1 MENLSL
7 AEAPPAAAPR
17 PGSSLRGCWF
27 WAGWEPD
34 RYYRRIGARKTPYF
48 GNGDWVAGWRENL
61 ESETNLDALVQ
72 AGATVL
78 VTRFYKGFGPE
89 IEREDWPSLREF
101 VRRAHERNLAVW
113 GYVQGQSL
121 FGEFLFNERPEA
133 ADWIARTDRGE
144 PQHWA
149 GAYNRYA
156 PCLTSPA
163 YREMIEDVVEEGL
176 CGVELDGIHMDNNY
190 YRHCYCPRC
199 KELFRQWLT
208 ARGDLEL
215 RTGIRN
221 ADFVEPPPLSGESVL
236 VPDPLA
242 ILWMEFGVQKRLEF
256 MQAIRR
262 KIRTVKPDAD
272 FAGNPAFL
280 RTYASRLTHAL
291 DPALEGTACDSLC
304 IENGNQPRMDG
315 EKLFTQADKH
325 LFAEAAGLRTWVT
338 SWRPGDFGSSPPSTA
353 AEIWAGLAEE
363 FSFAH
368 GYLGNN
374 WALRPAANGNRL
386 LREHLDKNWRTFCE
400 ASRFFLDLETL
411 LSRTPRRQW
420 GEIGLYVDPRAL
432 SICPQ
437 PDAMLLQVFLLG
449 LLRANVPLK
458 ILLRGQS
465 FPAEMHTILLFQQ
478 RALEGAE
485 LDRLTEF
492 AATEGR
498 ELWNIGANGVYDEW
512 CVPRSQNH
520 QAVWMARPHV
530 RSFPLSAGQW
540 LRQEGSSAQYFKGQC
555 PQLQETG
562 RRELHAIVDTLKPR
576 QRIGVEAP
584 DGVLSN
590 VETLETG
597 GWLVHLRNLRD
608 EPICRPVHIFLQ
620 HDVPGHPV
628 VTEYSVRA
636 AAGRPL
642 SCVKENGK
650 LVITVPPF
658 AQYGAVGIL
667 P

>member
-1 MENLSL
+1 MQTVSL
-7 AEAPPAAAPR
+7 ADAPSAVSPPLR
-17 PGSSLRGCWF
+17 PTLRGCWF

-61 ESETNLDALVQ
+61 ESAANLETLAR
-72 AGATVL
+72 AGVSVL

-101 VRRAHERNLAVW
+101 VRRAHDHNLAVW

-133 ADWIARTDRGE
+133 SDWIARTVQGE

-163 YREMIEDVVEEGL
+163 YRDMIEEVVVEGL
-176 CGVELDGIHMDNNY
+176 RSVELDGIHMDNNY

-199 KELFRQWLT
+199 KDLFRQWLT

-215 RTGIRN
+215 RTGIRS

-242 ILWMEFGVQKRLEF
+242 LLWMEFGVQKRLEF
-256 MQAIRR
+256 MQAIQGR
-262 KIRTVKPDAD
+262 IREVKPDAA

-280 RTYASRLTHAL
+280 RTYASRLTHGL
-291 DPALEGTACDSLC
+291 DPVREGTACDSLC

-338 SWRPGDFGSSPPSTA
+338 SWRPGDFGSSPPSTE

-368 GYLGNN
+368 VYLGNN
-374 WALRPAANGNRL
+374 WALRPAANGNKL
-386 LREHLDKNWRTFCE
+386 LREHLDGNWRIFCQ
-400 ASRFFLDLETL
+400 AARFFQDLETRL
-411 LSRTPRRQW
+411 GPVPRHQW
-420 GEIGLYVDPRAL
+420 GEIGLYVDARAL

-437 PDAMLLQVFLLG
+437 PDAVLLQVFLLG
-449 LLRANVPLK
+449 LVRANLPVK
-458 ILLRGQS
+458 ILLQGQS
-465 FPAEMHTILLFQQ
+465 FPEEMHTVLLFQQ
-478 RALEGAE
+478 QALEDGE
-485 LDRLTEF
+485 LDRLTGF
-492 AATEGR
+492 AAAAHR
-498 ELWNIGANGVYDEW
+498 ELWVIGSNGNYDEW
-512 CVPRSQNH
+512 CVPRGQTR
-520 QAVWMARPHV
+520 QTEWLARPQV
-530 RSFPLSAGQW
+530 RRFPISAGQW
-540 LRQEGSSAQYFKGQC
+540 LRQEGNSAQYFKGQS
-555 PQLQETG
+555 PMLQETG
-562 RRELHAIVDTLKPR
+562 REELRGILAELGAR
-576 QRIGVEAP
+576 QQFRIEAP

-590 VETLETG
+590 VETHG
-597 GWLVHLRNLRD
+597 PHGWVVHLRNLRA
-608 EPICRPVHIFLQ
+608 EPVTRPVHIFLR
-620 HDVPGHPV
+620 HESGDRPTLTG
-628 VTEYSVRA
+628 YSVQA
-636 AAGRPL
+636 AAGHPL
-642 SCVKENGK
+642 SCVREKGR
-650 LVITVPPF
+650 LVIPVPPF
-658 AQYGAVGIL
+658 EQYAAVTISF
-667 P
+667 